1 MNQSFGE
8 KTGKP
13 FDDIKDA
20 AELREIIATNADTRM
35 VDDYLQRVQGIK
47 TALVFP
53 PIIYGQG
60 KGPVKPRSNQIPELA
75 RVAIQTRETV
85 QVGKGESVW
94 SNIYIGDLSQVFVA
108 LAEKAVQRAEGAL
121 WNENGL
127 YLVGNKNRI
136 VSRTFFHIFHVPANL
151 SSPLEK
157 SHRSLLSLP
166 LSLASQTQLM

>member
-1 MNQSFGE
+1 MGRYFTGYWIQVSGASVLSIPDILNQSFGE
-8 KTGKP
+8 KTGKQ

-20 AELREIIATNADTRM
+20 AELCDIIAKNADTRM

-60 KGPVKPRSNQIPELA
+60 RGPIKPRSNQVPELA
-75 RVAIQTRETV
+75 RVAIQTRQTV

-94 SNIYIGDLSQVFVA
+94 SNIYIDDLSRVFVA

-127 YLVGNKNRI
+127 YLVGNKSRI
-136 VSRTFFHIFHVPANL
+136 VSESYFLMFRTG
-151 SSPLEK
+151 
-157 SHRSLLSLP
+157 
-166 LSLASQTQLM
+166 